1 MLFKIF
7 YEQSTVLECQI
18 TVSGWNHHETIVED
32 NYRPKLNSPY
42 MELTR
47 REERRRPSAI
57 FARPLLMICHE

>member
-47 REERRRPSAI
+47 REERRRPS
-57 FARPLLMICHE
+57 RYS